1 MVISVAIEAQLADM
15 KLNKE
20 KTTTHTHTHTDT
32 QKKTE
37 RFEQHTRQFEA
48 FIKQGG

>member
-15 KLNKE
+15 KMNKE
-20 KTTTHTHTHTDT
+20 KNTTHTHTHT

>member
-20 KTTTHTHTHTDT
+20 KTTTHTHTH
-32 QKKTE
+32 
-37 RFEQHTRQFEA
+37 RHTKEDREV
-48 FIKQGG
+48 